1 VSASGPDV
9 LPGSPPAPELV
20 VNLPPLHATISV
32 SRVLD
37 KLFTLLR
44 GHFWLI
50 YGITLVVYVPFFFYN
65 LAIRQFQVST
75 MQGGS
80 PFFMKSEVLIFLV
93 LAFGI
98 FMLAWI
104 FIWPL
109 GTMAATSA
117 VARGYLRQPTSV
129 LRAYKEVLRLLLP
142 AIGLMLLVGLLVGL
156 GSMLCVVP
164 GIYLMLRLYVVFPA
178 LVVERRGAFDA
189 MARSAELV
197 RGNYLR
203 ILAIILVAGFV
214 KAALVYSITFAGAA
228 FFAGPSVVHVMLYA
242 VSQFLGQ
249 LFVAPFDFILAV
261 VVYFELREV
270 KEGLDLELLSD
281 ELARTRERRARTAS
295 AS

>member
-1 VSASGPDV
+1 VSSEIPVSA
-9 LPGSPPAPELV
+9 PALDMV
-20 VNLPPLHATISV
+20 TDLPPLPATIRV

-44 GHFWLI
+44 DHFWLI

-65 LAIRQFQVST
+65 LAVRQLQVSI

-80 PFFMKSEVLIFLV
+80 PFFMRSEVLLFLL
-93 LAFGI
+93 LAFTI
-98 FMLAWI
+98 FMIAWI

-117 VARGYLRQPTSV
+117 VARSYLRQPTSV
-129 LRAYKEVLRLLLP
+129 PRAYREVLRLLLP

-156 GSMLCVVP
+156 GSMLCLVP

-178 LVVERRGAFDA
+178 LVVERQGAFDS

-197 RGNYLR
+197 RGNYWR
-203 ILAIILVAGFV
+203 ILAIIIVAGCV

-228 FFAGPSVVHVMLYA
+228 FFSGPSLVHVMLYSL
-242 VSQFLGQ
+242 SQFLGQ

-261 VVYFELREV
+261 VIYFELREV
-270 KEGLDLELLSD
+270 KEGLDLELLGD
-281 ELARTRERRARTAS
+281 ELARSRRTGALQAS
-295 AS
+295 GS

>member
-1 VSASGPDV
+1 MSASGPDV
-9 LPGSPPAPELV
+9 LPGSAPALDMAV
-20 VNLPPLHATISV
+20 DLPPLPATISV

-44 GHFWLI
+44 EHFWLI

-65 LAIRQFQVST
+65 LAVRQLQVSAL
-75 MQGGS
+75 QGGS
-80 PFFMKSEVLIFLV
+80 PFFMKSEMLVFLL

-98 FMLAWI
+98 FMLAWV

-117 VARGYLRQPTSV
+117 LARSYLRQPTSV
-129 LRAYKEVLRLLLP
+129 LRAYREVLRLLLP

-156 GSMLCVVP
+156 GSMLCLVP
-164 GIYLMLRLYVVFPA
+164 GIYLMLRLYVVYPA
-178 LVVERRGAFDA
+178 LVVERQGVFEA
-189 MARSAELV
+189 MARSAQLV

-203 ILAIILVAGFV
+203 ILAIIIVAGFV

-228 FFAGPSVVHVMLYA
+228 FFSGPGLLHVMLYA

-270 KEGLDLELLSD
+270 KEGLDLELLSN
-281 ELARTRERRARTAS
+281 ELARTRERRARAANAS
-295 AS
+295 